1 MAAQLVKAMRKKK
14 IRIPAQSE
22 ILEFMRRESRPYKF
36 ELTEELEPLRVNIEN
51 KTIYINKDI
60 LLNEVKR
67 MVEAG
72 INWRGIWRKN
82 FQHEKAHEKYSEWKS
97 KLASSATEYGWLLN
111 YLVDLVID
119 KIHFKDNSRYRKW
132 LLIDARYAYE
142 TMKKNLSREFPN
154 FETRPQFFY
163 NQAAYWIAIG
173 AVTLEEAIELYPEK
187 ANYIAELAQLFRKIK
202 SEQDLEWAFIGAKNL
217 FLKHFL

>member
-1 MAAQLVKAMRKKK
+1 MVKAMEKKK
-14 IRIPAQSE
+14 GKMPTESK
-22 ILEFMRRESRPYKF
+22 ILEFMRKESKPYKF
-36 ELTEELEPLRVNIEN
+36 ELIEEPEPLRVNIEN
-51 KTIYINKDI
+51 KIIYINKNI
-60 LLNEVKR
+60 LLNEIKR
-67 MVEAG
+67 MAEKG
-72 INWRGIWRKN
+72 INWKEVWRKN
-82 FQHEKAHEKYSEWKS
+82 LQHEKAHEKYSEWKS
-97 KLASSATEYGWLLN
+97 KLAASATEYGWLLN

-119 KIHFKDNSRYRKW
+119 KIHFKDNNRYRKW

-163 NQAAYWIAIG
+163 NQAAYWVAIG

-202 SEQDLEWAFIGAKNL
+202 SEHDLEWAFPRAKTL
-217 FLKHFL
+217 FLKHFFGAG